1 MTCLSPLLR
10 PSLKRRAFSSAV
22 TLTIACLLSLPAA
35 WFPVLAQDRPPLPG
49 CEAPAPLQK
58 ELNAKLYYKP
68 AESMKSSDRIARQVE
83 MIDEFIAK
91 YPREAEPYR
100 KLFDLT
106 WMNASLIPVLVDRSE
121 KQAKSNPDDPLAH
134 AVLGYSLTLAD
145 PQRGIKE
152 LNDAKAK
159 APAFPVPYLL
169 LAEIYSLGK
178 FADHKAMTDNITS
191 YFNLCPAS
199 TDSEAH
205 RLLAKTED
213 KALQAKVAPA
223 LRARLEKETDDWT
236 LKSYETL
243 WALEFRIHPPQEHAP
258 VRRQVTA
265 DLKRMEHLNRKP
277 DAQFEAFL
285 VREYKQSDAP
295 GDKSKAWEDRLI
307 KEYPKSEEG
316 AGAVQSR
323 WYKAHEMPE
332 DQKDRAAW
340 AKWEQEHKAALREWI
355 REFPDDYELQHYAWA
370 NAIVYDEGLSEKE
383 VLQAFEADLDSAERS
398 WLTEAWGYIAAAEF
412 LLRHKVQ
419 PRRALDALRQ
429 AETELAKQHSEAALN
444 TNRTEQDEKEQR
456 DREEWLRISIS
467 RQTLEA
473 ARQLGDAAVALPVR
487 AEVEGPP
494 SSEKLLSYYWL
505 NRAKLAVVENRKADA
520 LVYYQ
525 LAYKTRK
532 DPPEWWHGK
541 FYDELADDARPLW
554 KELGGTEAAFDM
566 WSKPAKPEELA
577 EGRWEKPAKPLPEFE
592 LVDLSGK
599 TWRLKELRGKAVL
612 INVWATWC
620 GPCQAELPH
629 IQKLY
634 DRLRDSADLLVLTL
648 NIDEDLG
655 AVEPYLK
662 EKGYGF
668 PVLPAYGF
676 VSNVLDSS
684 IGIPQTWIVDSKG
697 QWQWTQVG
705 FGTVTDWEET
715 VTNKLRAAEAVN

>member
-1 MTCLSPLLR
+1 M
-10 PSLKRRAFSSAV
+10 
-22 TLTIACLLSLPAA
+22 
-35 WFPVLAQDRPPLPG
+35 
-49 CEAPAPLQK
+49 QK
-58 ELNAKLYYKP
+58 ELNAELNLSKF
-68 AESMKSSDRIARQVE
+68 ESMKSAEQIAAKVKT
-83 MIDEFIAK
+83 IDEFIAK
-91 YPREAEPYR
+91 YPRQAEPYR
-100 KLFDLT
+100 KLIDLT
-106 WMNASLIPVLVDRSE
+106 WASAPLIPTVVDRFE
-121 KQAKSNPDDPLAH
+121 KQAKSNPGDPLAH
-134 AVLGYSLTLAD
+134 ALLGYSLTLAD

-159 APAFPVPYLL
+159 APAFPLPYLL
-169 LAEIYSLGK
+169 LAEVYSLGK

-191 YFNLCPAS
+191 YINLCPAS
-199 TDSEAH
+199 TDAEAH

-213 KALQAKVAPA
+213 KALQAKVAAA

-243 WALEFRIHPPQEHAP
+243 WALEFRIHPPQEYAP

-316 AGAVQSR
+316 TGAVQSR

-340 AKWEQEHKAALREWI
+340 AKWEQEYKAALREWI
-355 REFPDDYELQHYAWA
+355 REFPDDYYLQHYAWA
-370 NAIVYDEGLSEKE
+370 NAIAYDEGLSEKE
-383 VLQAFEADLDSAERS
+383 VLQVFEADLDSAERGWS
-398 WLTEAWGYIAAAEF
+398 DPWGYIAAAEF

-419 PRRALDALRQ
+419 PRRALDALHQ
-429 AETELAKQHSEAALN
+429 AETQLAKQHSEAALN
-444 TNRTEQDEKEQR
+444 KNRTEQEEKEQR
-456 DREEWLRISIS
+456 DREEWRRVSIA

-473 ARQLGDAAVALPVR
+473 ARQLQDAAVAQTVR

-505 NRAKLAVVENRKADA
+505 NRAKLAVIENRKADA

-532 DPPEWWHGK
+532 DPPGWWHGK
-541 FYDELADDARPLW
+541 VYDDLGDDARPLW
-554 KELGGTEAAFDM
+554 KELGGTDAAFDM
-566 WSKPAKPEELA
+566 WSKPAKPQELA

-592 LVDLSGK
+592 LVDMSGK
-599 TWRLKELRGKAVL
+599 IWRLKELLGKAVL

-620 GPCQAELPH
+620 GPCRAELPH

-634 DRLRDSADLLVLTL
+634 NQWKDSTDLLVLTL

-655 AVEPYLK
+655 GVEPYLK

-668 PVLPAYGF
+668 PVLPAYAF

-684 IGIPQTWIVDSKG
+684 IAIPQTWIVDSKG
-697 QWQWTQVG
+697 QWQWTQMG
-705 FGTVTDWEET
+705 FGPVDNWEEAI
-715 VTNKLRAAEAVN
+715 TNKLKAAEAVD

>member
-1 MTCLSPLLR
+1 MTCLSPLPR
-10 PSLKRRAFSSAV
+10 ASLKQRTFSNTVS
-22 TLTIACLLSLPAA
+22 LTIACLLGLPAA
-35 WFPVLAQDRPPLPG
+35 WFPELAQDRPALPG

-58 ELNAKLYYKP
+58 ELNAELYST
-68 AESMKSSDRIARQVE
+68 ALDSMKTSRMARQVE

-100 KLFDLT
+100 KLIDLT
-106 WMNASLIPVLVDRSE
+106 WVHAALIPILVDRFE
-121 KQAKSNPDDPLAH
+121 KQAKSNPDDPLAQ
-134 AVLGYSLTLAD
+134 ALLGYSLTLAD
-145 PQRGIKE
+145 PQRGIQE
-152 LNDAKAK
+152 LSDAKAK
-159 APAFPVPYLL
+159 APAFPLPYLL

-178 FADHKAMTDNITS
+178 SADHKAMTDNITG

-199 TDSEAH
+199 TDSEAQ

-213 KALQAKVAPA
+213 KALQAKVATA
-223 LRARLEKETDDWT
+223 LRARLEKETEDWS

-243 WALEFRIHPPQEHAP
+243 WALEFRIRPPQEHATL
-258 VRRQVTA
+258 RRQVTA
-265 DLKRMEHLNRKP
+265 DLKRVENLNRKP
-277 DAQFEAFL
+277 DAKFEAFL
-285 VREYKQSDAP
+285 VRVYKQSDAP

-332 DQKDRAAW
+332 DQRDRAAW
-340 AKWEQEHKAALREWI
+340 TKWEQEHKAALREWI
-355 REFPDDYELQHYAWA
+355 REFPDDYYLQHYAWA
-370 NAIVYDEGLSEKE
+370 NAIVYDESLSEKE
-383 VLQAFEADLDSAERS
+383 VLQAFEVYLEGAEQGWS
-398 WLTEAWGYIAAAEF
+398 TDAYIAAAEF

-419 PRRALDALRQ
+419 PRRALDALHQ

-444 TNRTEQDEKEQR
+444 KNRTEQDEKEQR
-456 DREEWLRISIS
+456 DREGWQRISIA

-473 ARQLGDAAVALPVR
+473 ARQLGDTAVTQPLR

-494 SSEKLLSYYWL
+494 FSEKLLSYYWL

-520 LVYYQ
+520 LVYCQ

-532 DPPEWWHGK
+532 DPPEWRHGK

-554 KELGGTEAAFDM
+554 KELGGTEAAFDI

-592 LVDLSGK
+592 LVDMSGK

-676 VSNVLDSS
+676 VSNVVDSS

-705 FGTVTDWEET
+705 FGAVTDWEET
-715 VTNKLRAAEAVN
+715 VTNKLRVAEAVN